1 MKPGILRIAVRETTT
16 SDSLI
21 PFIGR
26 IANGEIFNMGG
37 SQLTINE
44 NPYVQVQIDTLGIY
58 GVFISEVPLEYD
70 SLKTETLKCQPRVFS
85 PGGSQSV
92 FEFSETNIMYDLMEP
107 TDVTVRIFN
116 LSGRL
121 KRTLRPEFP
130 SQSGH
135 QVMNWDGKDSNGD
148 IVPSGLYIVT
158 LEKDDIILRTTVGV
172 LNR

>member
-1 MKPGILRIAVRETTT
+1 
-16 SDSLI
+16 
-21 PFIGR
+21 
-26 IANGEIFNMGG
+26 MGG

-58 GVFISEVPLEYD
+58 GVFVSEIPLEYD

-107 TDVTVRIFN
+107 SDVTVRIFN

-121 KRTLRPEFP
+121 KQTLKP
-130 SQSGH
+130 SYSGQSGH
-135 QVMNWDGKDSNGD
+135 QIINWDGKDHRD
-148 IVPSGLYIVT
+148 QIVPSGLYIVT
-158 LEKDDIILRTTVGV
+158 LEKDDEVLRTTVGV